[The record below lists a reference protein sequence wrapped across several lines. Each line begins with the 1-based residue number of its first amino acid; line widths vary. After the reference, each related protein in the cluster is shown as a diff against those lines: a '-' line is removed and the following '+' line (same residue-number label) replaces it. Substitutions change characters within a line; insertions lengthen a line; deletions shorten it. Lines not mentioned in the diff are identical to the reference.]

1 MSNDVAERVHDS
13 GAEALLLKA
22 AQSGDRRAME
32 TLLSQAYD
40 RMWPVCRRICGSES
54 DAADAT
60 QEAVILV
67 MRNLAK
73 FDGRSRFS
81 TWCYRIATNASLDE
95 LRRRRRRPVPDDVTL
110 LASRSDRDRV
120 IEPDEIASARVDV
133 DRAMA
138 RVPPEFR
145 AALAL
150 RELSGLDYAEIG
162 ELLGI
167 PPGTVRSR
175 IARGR
180 AALALHLGP
189 QFPEEEQGASFDG
202 GSFDGGS
209 FDPRVTNV
217 TPETRKSGNSP
228 DGSPRPR
235 TSS

>member
-1 MSNDVAERVHDS
+1 MSNDVVERTHEY
-13 GAEALLLKA
+13 GEEAALVSA
-22 AQSGDRRAME
+22 ALGGDRRSME
-32 TLLSQAYD
+32 KLLSQAYD
-40 RMWPVCRRICGSES
+40 RMYPVCRRICGSDT

-67 MRNLAK
+67 MRNLSK

-95 LRRRRRRPVPDDVTL
+95 LRRRRRRPMPDDVMT
-110 LASRSDRDRV
+110 LASRVDRDRV
-120 IEPDEIASARVDV
+120 IEPDEVASARVDV

-138 RVPPEFR
+138 QIPAEFR

-189 QFPEEEQGASFDG
+189 QFPEDLLGENGRFGD
-202 GSFDGGS
+202 
-209 FDPRVTNV
+209 VTDV
-217 TPETRKSGNSP
+217 TSSSGNSGNSA
-228 DGSPRPR
+228 DSSRRPR
-235 TSS
+235 NSS